1 MILAVVLVCSKFSN
15 DIFYSN
21 RDFATITGISN
32 SEVNNIERYCLDLL
46 DFDLFITEE
55 EYAKY

>member
-15 DIFYSN
+15 DIYYSN
-21 RDFATITGISN
+21 RDFATITGIPN
-32 SEVNNIERYCLDLL
+32 AEVNNIERYCLDLL

-55 EYAKY
+55 EFAKY